1 MEDERA
7 AGGSNHGDPKITWA
21 EVLFVASQRV
31 ISFGGAEKR
40 RDVRRTVLWPPLL
53 LLYLFPLSHWATPRL
68 GIFPWYCLSTQLPV
82 SQYLTRPKIDSGWV
96 ISGPLGHPESYLHIG
111 GASYAIRGF
120 SLSSFSD
127 GTSSSTGF
135 T

>member
-40 RDVRRTVLWPPLL
+40 RDVRRTVLWPPPPP
-53 LLYLFPLSHWATPRL
+53 PLP
-68 GIFPWYCLSTQLPV
+68 LPLV
-82 SQYLTRPKIDSGWV
+82 T
-96 ISGPLGHPESYLHIG
+96 LGHSSPRDISLVLFV
-111 GASYAIRGF
+111 YAITCQ
-120 SLSSFSD
+120 SVPD
-127 GTSSSTGF
+127 EAEN
-135 T
+135 